1 MKKPKSNFLVSML
14 CVGMFL
20 CGKTA
25 FAAEPIL
32 NCQWIETTGEAAVE
46 NITPEEARQLALN
59 RARIKAI
66 EGVSDV
72 HVHAITLVKNLS
84 LAADFIQTLSSGY
97 VLGEKDIE
105 WSSKAYQ
112 EKKDSLPLTIYTVKL
127 KSCVAPTKTGD
138 PYFKIK
144 GELNRLVFI
153 AGEDAKIK
161 ATCTKDCYLTII
173 NLTADDKAKVL
184 LPNEYEPSPLI
195 RGGETY
201 NFPAGGLGLEM
212 YPLAGHKKDSE
223 VFILI
228 ATKERFDLLLKT
240 PSSQSSVAKGFNLDN
255 ETDRKLGKDI
265 LPKDLYTAL
274 LSIPAD
280 NRAEEILAYE
290 VVTK

>member
-14 CVGMFL
+14 CVGMLL

-25 FAAEPIL
+25 FTAEPIL

-72 HVHAITLVKNLS
+72 NVHAITLVKNLS

-105 WSSKAYQ
+105 WNSKEYQ
-112 EKKDSLPLTIYTVKL
+112 EKKDSPPLTIYTVKL
-127 KSCVAPTKTGD
+127 KSCIAPTKTGD

-228 ATKERFDLLLKT
+228 ATKERFDALKLIK
-240 PSSQSSVAKGFNLDN
+240 KG
-255 ETDRKLGKDI
+255 GDI
-265 LPKDLYTAL
+265 QPKEFYNAI